1 MDLNG
6 EGEMTKEILTLQ
18 TDLVWKLIMIIFS
31 VKSEWFS
38 VKELIVDQYFF
49 LMKLDTTVRFILGR
63 KFR

>member
-6 EGEMTKEILTLQ
+6 EGEMTREILTLH

-49 LMKLDTTVRFILGR
+49 LMNLDTTVRFILGR

>member
-49 LMKLDTTVRFILGR
+49 LMNLDTTVRFILGR